1 MILVDSTGWIEY
13 LGKGSKADDYA
24 RHIVQ
29 NPAGSILTP
38 TVVLLEVYRKIKKDR
53 GEEKAL
59 EVYAHLQD
67 TRMVPLDPHT
77 AVAAAD
83 LGLRT
88 GLGTIDSIIYAT
100 STQYGAE
107 LLTSDHHFEGLPRVT
122 LI

>member
-13 LGKGSKADDYA
+13 FGKGSKADDYA
-24 RHIVQ
+24 QHIIQ
-29 NPAGSILTP
+29 TPTGSILTP
-38 TVVLLEVYRKIKKDR
+38 MVVLFEVYRKIKKDR

-88 GLGTIDSIIYAT
+88 GLGTVDSIIYAT

>member
-1 MILVDSTGWIEY
+1 LILVDSTGWIEY

>member
-1 MILVDSTGWIEY
+1 LILVDSTGWIEY
-13 LGKGSKADDYA
+13 CGKGSNADDYA
-24 RHIVQ
+24 RRIIQ
-29 NPAGSILTP
+29 TPTGSILTP

-59 EVYAHLQD
+59 EAYAHLQD

-83 LGLRT
+83 LSLRT
-88 GLGTIDSIIYAT
+88 GLGTVDSIIYAT

>member
-1 MILVDSTGWIEY
+1 LILVDSTGWMEY
-13 LGKGSKADDYA
+13 FGKGSKADDYA
-24 RHIVQ
+24 RHIIQ
-29 NPAGSILTP
+29 TPTGSILTP

-59 EVYAHLQD
+59 EAYAHLQD

-83 LGLRT
+83 IGLRT
-88 GLGTIDSIIYAT
+88 GLGTVDSIIYAT
-100 STQYGAE
+100 STRYGAE
-107 LLTSDHHFEGLPRVT
+107 LLTGDHHFEGLPRVT